1 VASPASSASSASVS
15 VSSVSSSA
23 AGAAAGAAHS
33 ARATA
38 VSDDGLTG
46 FGATTATWNA
56 HHRTTAAA
64 YSNVT
69 PQNGLVVEYTVTTAT
84 SSVAT
89 AIKRAKDELP
99 ADTRQLWATQKG
111 NCYQVEL
118 TSATVGR
125 ALDGPAI
132 GDSSGGVLAMMNT
145 LLPSGAPVYRPDA
158 VTQIMLSPGAY
169 STPADA
175 PDC

>member
-1 VASPASSASSASVS
+1 MASP
-15 VSSVSSSA
+15 
-23 AGAAAGAAHS
+23 S
-33 ARATA
+33 ARAAA
-38 VSDDGLTG
+38 VADDGLTS
-46 FGATTATWNA
+46 FGATMAAWNA
-56 HHRTTAAA
+56 HHRAAAAA

-69 PQNGLVVEYTVTTAT
+69 PQDGRVVEYTVTTGT
-84 SSVAT
+84 SSVTA

-99 ADTRQLWATQKG
+99 ADARQLWATQKG

-125 ALDGPAI
+125 ALSAPAV
-132 GDSSGGVLAMMNT
+132 GDPSGGVLAMMNT

-158 VTQIMLSPGAY
+158 VTEIMVSPGAY
-169 STPADA
+169 PAPADA

>member
-1 VASPASSASSASVS
+1 M
-15 VSSVSSSA
+15 A
-23 AGAAAGAAHS
+23 A
-33 ARATA
+33 
-38 VSDDGLTG
+38 
-46 FGATTATWNA
+46 WNA
-56 HHRTTAAA
+56 HHRAVAA

-69 PQNGLVVEYTVTTAT
+69 PQDGRVVEYMVTTGT
-84 SSVAT
+84 SSVTA

-99 ADTRQLWATQKG
+99 ADARQLWATQKG

-125 ALDGPAI
+125 ALSGPAV
-132 GDSSGGVLAMMNT
+132 GDPSGGVLAMMNT
-145 LLPSGAPVYRPDA
+145 LLPSGAPVYHPDA

-169 STPADA
+169 PAPADA

>member
-1 VASPASSASSASVS
+1 MTPP
-15 VSSVSSSA
+15 
-23 AGAAAGAAHS
+23 S
-33 ARATA
+33 ARAAA
-38 VSDDGLTG
+38 VADDGLTG
-46 FGATTATWNA
+46 FGATMAAWNA
-56 HHRTTAAA
+56 HHRAAAAA

-69 PQNGLVVEYTVTTAT
+69 PQDGRVVEYTVTTGT
-84 SSVAT
+84 SSVTA

-99 ADTRQLWATQKG
+99 ADARRLWATQKG

-118 TSATVGR
+118 TSATVGH

-132 GDSSGGVLAMMNT
+132 GDPSGGVLAMMNT

-158 VTQIMLSPGAY
+158 VTQIMFSPGAY
-169 STPADA
+169 PAPADA